1 MNYLIMVSHGQFA
14 SGLKNAL
21 TMLVGDKK
29 ECLAIGLEDGKGID
43 DFTILMKEAI
53 CDIHPEDAIVL
64 VGDLIGGSPLTTAMN
79 LLSEHGL
86 SQNLVVIGGMNLP
99 LVLTT
104 ALMKDTY
111 HGQELVDQVLQEA
124 NAGLRQFSFVVDEE
138 DDI

>member
-21 TMLVGDKK
+21 TMLVGDKE

-43 DFTILMKEAI
+43 DFTVLMKEAI
-53 CDIHPEDAIVL
+53 RDIHPEDAIVL
-64 VGDLIGGSPLTTAMN
+64 AGDLIGGSPLTTAMN
-79 LLSEHGL
+79 ILSEYGL

-124 NAGLRQFSFVVDEE
+124 SAGLRQFSFVVDEE